1 MAADTPDPSPRD
13 EPAASAKPAATGVRT
28 ILIAED
34 HADSRAAFQALLES
48 VGYRVVVAC
57 TGREA
62 VEIGLQQPPD
72 VVLMDLMMPELDGM
86 EATRQLRASTLYDDV
101 PIIAVSALTS
111 ARAQTLEAGC
121 DDFIPKPVD
130 IRLLLRRVEEWATS
144 GRSGSG

>member
-1 MAADTPDPSPRD
+1 M
-13 EPAASAKPAATGVRT
+13 
-28 ILIAED
+28 IAED

-48 VGYRVVVAC
+48 VGYRVIVAC

-62 VEIGLQQPPD
+62 VEIGLRQPPD
-72 VVLMDLMMPELDGM
+72 IVLMDLMMPELDGM

-121 DDFIPKPVD
+121 DDFIAKPVD
-130 IRLLLRRVEEWATS
+130 IRLLLRRVAEWSAR
-144 GRSGSG
+144 GRAGAA

>member
-1 MAADTPDPSPRD
+1 MALHHTD
-13 EPAASAKPAATGVRT
+13 EAAQHRTATSAKQAAEGVRT
-28 ILIAED
+28 VLIAED

-48 VGYRVVVAC
+48 VGYRVIVAC

-62 VEIGLQQPPD
+62 VEIGLRQPPD
-72 VVLMDLMMPELDGM
+72 IVLMDLMMPELDGM

-121 DDFIPKPVD
+121 DDFIAKPVD
-130 IRLLLRRVEEWATS
+130 IRLLLRRVAEWSAR
-144 GRSGSG
+144 GRAGAA